1 MKKILFNLSLSVLS
15 TLVMSSAHAHMKLVP
30 QMEMAAFVGP
40 GIEDYRIGSGW
51 GKRALSAAGL
61 KKETPAFQRAALAT
75 VFLPVG
81 GTGFY
86 LGKFAGKHVIAT
98 NHHVCPTER
107 DCLGDQA
114 DFRLLKK
121 RYKISK
127 FYITLPNVDLSLL
140 AIDIPA
146 ADEKLMST
154 VARNFAFNKDIQKGM
169 DLITIGFGVGGNP
182 SNNIMGNNDS
192 DCKVF
197 SQTGEYK
204 LLADPDEL
212 NPADYKAWSFS
223 HGCDVSHGDSGSA
236 MVDRATSDVVGI
248 VWTGKIPKA
257 PIAQDSAALTEML
270 KTSSPLIW
278 KELAFAV
285 PAVKIKAFLIPLTTD
300 SQLDAET
307 KSVFKALI
315 K

>member
-1 MKKILFNLSLSVLS
+1 
-15 TLVMSSAHAHMKLVP
+15 MSSAHAHLKLIP
-30 QMEMAAFVGP
+30 QVDTASLEAP
-40 GIEDYRIGSGW
+40 GIEDYRIGSEW
-51 GKRALSAAGL
+51 GKRALSLKGL
-61 KKETPAFQRAALAT
+61 QKETAAFQRAALAT
-75 VFLPVG
+75 AFLPVG

-86 LGKFAGKHVIAT
+86 LGKFAGKHVLAT
-98 NHHVCPTER
+98 NHHVCPSER
-107 DCLGDQA
+107 DCLGDLV

-121 RYKISK
+121 RYKVTK

-146 ADEKLMST
+146 ADEKLMGT
-154 VARNFAFNKDIQKGM
+154 VGRNFAFNKDIQKGM
-169 DLITIGFGVGGNP
+169 NLITIGFGIGGNP
-182 SNNIMGNNDS
+182 SNNIMGNNDA

-197 SQTGEYK
+197 SQTAEYK

-257 PIAQDSAALTEML
+257 PIAQDSQALAEML

-285 PAVKIKAFLIPLTTD
+285 PAVKIKAFLVPLTTD

-315 K
+315 R

>member
-1 MKKILFNLSLSVLS
+1 MKKILLNLSLSVVS
-15 TLVMSSAHAHMKLVP
+15 TLAMSSAHAHMKLIP
-30 QMEMAAFVGP
+30 QVDLAETMSA
-40 GIEDYRIGSGW
+40 GIEDYRIGSVW
-51 GKRALSAAGL
+51 GKRPLTASDLA
-61 KKETPAFQRAALAT
+61 KETPAFQRAAQAT
-75 VFLPVG
+75 AFLPVG

-86 LGKFAGKHVIAT
+86 LGKFSGKHVLAT
-98 NHHVCPTER
+98 NHHVCPSER
-107 DCLGDQA
+107 DCLGDVV

-121 RYKISK
+121 RYKVKK

-146 ADEKLMST
+146 ADEKLMSS

-169 DLITIGFGVGGNP
+169 NLITIGFGVGGNP
-182 SNNIMGNNDS
+182 SNNIMGNNDA

-236 MVDRATSDVVGI
+236 MVDRETSDVVGI

-257 PIAQDSAALTEML
+257 PIAQDSQALEQML
-270 KTSSPLIW
+270 KSSSPLIW

-285 PAVKIKAFLIPLTTD
+285 PAVKIKEFLIPLTTD

>member
-1 MKKILFNLSLSVLS
+1 MLKSALFALAVFS
-15 TLVMSSAHAHMKLVP
+15 MASAHAHLKLVP
-30 QMEMAAFVGP
+30 QMESADMSAAA
-40 GIEDYRIGSGW
+40 GIEDYRIGSEW
-51 GKRALSAAGL
+51 GKRPLTQASI

-75 VFLPVG
+75 AYLPVG

-98 NHHVCPTER
+98 NHHVCPTAR
-107 DCLGDQA
+107 SCVGGKA

-121 RYKISK
+121 RFTVTK

-146 ADEKLMST
+146 GEEQVMAS
-154 VARNFAFNKDIQKGM
+154 VARNFSFNKDIQKGM
-169 DLITIGFGVGGNP
+169 DLITVGFGVGGNP
-182 SNNIMGNNDS
+182 NNSIMGNNDS

-197 SQTGEYK
+197 SKTAEYK

-257 PIAQDSAALTEML
+257 EVAQNSTILAEML

-278 KELAFAV
+278 KELSFAV

-300 SQLDAET
+300 SQLDEET
-307 KSVFKALI
+307 KTVFKALI

>member
-1 MKKILFNLSLSVLS
+1 
-15 TLVMSSAHAHMKLVP
+15 MSSAHAHMKLIP
-30 QMEMAAFVGP
+30 QMEAYEMDAGVD
-40 GIEDYRIGSGW
+40 DYRLGSEW
-51 GKRALSAAGL
+51 GKRPLTASSI
-61 KKETPAFQRAALAT
+61 KRETPAFQRAALAT
-75 VFLPVG
+75 TYLPVG

-107 DCLGDQA
+107 ACLGDNA

-121 RYKISK
+121 RYKITK

-146 ADEKLMST
+146 SDEKLMGS

-169 DLITIGFGVGGNP
+169 DLITVGFGVGGNP
-182 SNNIMGNNDS
+182 NNSIMGNNDS

-236 MVDRATSDVVGI
+236 IVDRLSSDVVGI

-257 PIAQDSAALTEML
+257 EVAQNSQLLAEML

-278 KELAFAV
+278 KELSFAV
-285 PAVKIKAFLIPLTTD
+285 PAVKIKEFLRPLSTD
-300 SQLDAET
+300 QRLDTET
-307 KSVFKALI
+307 RSVFSALI
-315 K
+315 R